1 MVNFRVDGNGGDFMA
16 DRVILVR
23 DGAVVRVVAEDVERF
38 KALGYAEKRK
48 PAPRKPRTEDKGGE

>member
-1 MVNFRVDGNGGDFMA
+1 MTERKV
-16 DRVILVR
+16 LVR

-48 PAPRKPRTEDKGGE
+48 PAPRKPRAEDKGGE